1 MAVGAFILNAGLGKL
16 EADKEAAGRLHQMAS
31 GTYPVLEKLPPGGF
45 VKALA
50 MGEIALG
57 GTLMLPLVEDSL
69 AGLALST
76 FASGLLGLYL
86 KTPGMRIEGSIRPS
100 QQGTALAKDF
110 WLLGIGISLLG
121 HSGGARWQDRKVGR
135 ARGREEKAKER
146 AKAVGKRTVAATKA
160 TKAAAATKATKAA
173 AATKAA
179 KAAAAHSDRDVA

>member
-100 QQGTALAKDF
+100 QQGTALAK
-110 WLLGIGISLLG
+110 
-121 HSGGARWQDRKVGR
+121 
-135 ARGREEKAKER
+135 
-146 AKAVGKRTVAATKA
+146 
-160 TKAAAATKATKAA
+160 
-173 AATKAA
+173 
-179 KAAAAHSDRDVA
+179 